1 MSSSSS
7 SSSSS
12 NGSGS
17 GSGNGN
23 GSGGGNYGG
32 RRGGEYEGPSRS
44 RPRAINEV
52 WPEPFL
58 EALAAQVALD
68 ASRLVGRLV
77 AAQALANVFQVCTT
91 WRAVSRSDPLW
102 HRLTRGIWG
111 RTNLL
116 HDTWREEYI
125 YRHQTAQNFR
135 SGRAV
140 HFALHFDPADV
151 DDPTNPDSLICRC
164 LALSD
169 RYLACGFADGAVRLF
184 DLTTRL
190 HARTFRPQHH
200 DRLGRFSRAV
210 SGIIITA
217 ARLVF
222 ATLDGDI
229 HVAAVNNNANP
240 RRARLG
246 EVLSDGALV
255 DFTGRG
261 RWWVGLYAGLPGR
274 AFRVWDGITEEPLFE
289 GGSLTDPE
297 AVMGW
302 HTLTELTEFVGRV
315 RVTSQESVVACTSSR
330 LVVFDL
336 RNLGVIL
343 REEDFTNRR
352 GILVGSFDVCNEA
365 YVIADGRGNASVRR
379 ADTSE
384 EVCGFTVRPPRGVL
398 GCMNGG
404 YVLTCAGGVI
414 RVWQIEQP
422 GRQEYLYSFGERL
435 GEVNALVADE
445 RHVAAASGD
454 TNIHLW
460 DFGAQ
465 LE

>member
-1 MSSSSS
+1 MVRNVYLSVS
-7 SSSSS
+7 
-12 NGSGS
+12 
-17 GSGNGN
+17 
-23 GSGGGNYGG
+23 YVAVHLAY
-32 RRGGEYEGPSRS
+32 RCAQRGEQSRARILFGTVS
-44 RPRAINEV
+44 
-52 WPEPFL
+52 L
-58 EALAAQVALD
+58 
-68 ASRLVGRLV
+68 
-77 AAQALANVFQVCTT
+77 
-91 WRAVSRSDPLW
+91 AVSGAAPTSSMPLGERS
-102 HRLTRGIWG
+102 IS
-111 RTNLL
+111 
-116 HDTWREEYI
+116 
-125 YRHQTAQNFR
+125 TATKRPQNFR

-384 EVCGFTVRPPRGVL
+384 EVCGFT
-398 GCMNGG
+398 
-404 YVLTCAGGVI
+404 
-414 RVWQIEQP
+414 IEQP